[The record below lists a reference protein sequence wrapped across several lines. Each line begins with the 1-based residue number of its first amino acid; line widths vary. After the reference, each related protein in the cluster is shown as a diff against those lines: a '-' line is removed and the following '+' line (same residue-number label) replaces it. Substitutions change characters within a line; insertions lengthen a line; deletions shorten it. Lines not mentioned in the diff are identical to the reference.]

1 MRRPARSIALG
12 GLLIAAAL
20 GFLVYQGLAS
30 NLVYYITPSEL
41 KAKGPSA
48 YGQSFRL
55 GGQVRPGSVH
65 WGSATQVLRFVLQDP
80 KAAVSVVSHGT
91 PPELFRA
98 GAGVVVEGTL
108 AKSVFSATNL
118 MIKHGSDY
126 RAPRPG
132 QTPVPDN
139 SFSSVSK

>member
-1 MRRPARSIALG
+1 MRRPARS
-12 GLLIAAAL
+12 LIAGALVIVAAL
-20 GFLVYQGLAS
+20 GFLVYQGLS
-30 NLVYYITPSEL
+30 NNLVYYITPSEL
-41 KAKGPSA
+41 HSKGSSA

-65 WGSATQVLRFVLQDP
+65 WNPTTQALHFVLQDP
-80 KAAVSVVSHGT
+80 NGAVAVASHGT

-98 GAGVVVEGTL
+98 GAGVVVEGTYQKAFFL
-108 AKSVFSATNL
+108 ATNL

-126 RAPRPG
+126 KAPRPG

-139 SFSSVSK
+139 SFSSSSK